1 MVLSESERKAFG
13 EFEKSGWDKAS
24 DLYHHHFGL
33 LTQQSSDALLDA
45 AGVQTGS
52 KVLDVATGPGYVAAA
67 AQRRGAH
74 AIGIDVSPVQV
85 DLARKN
91 YPGIEFRQ
99 DDAQHLAFE
108 AAIFDAVVM
117 SLCLLHL
124 PNAERGVAEAFRV
137 LKPGGRF
144 AATVWAKPERNPA
157 FQIILGAIER
167 HGTKVDLPP
176 GPSFFRFAD
185 AEETERVLR
194 AAGFVE
200 PQMQIVPQ
208 YWRLASPDDLFAAFE
223 QGTVRS
229 AAVLR
234 AQPEPAYQAIKAAVR
249 KEVLA
254 FAQGG
259 IFVIPTPV
267 ALSSARR
274 PL

>member
-1 MVLSESERKAFG
+1 MALSKSECREFG

-24 DLYHHHFGL
+24 DSYHHHFGV
-33 LTQQSSDALLDA
+33 LTQQSCDALLDA
-45 AGVQTGS
+45 ACVQAGS
-52 KVLDVATGPGYVAAA
+52 KLLDVATGPGYVAAS
-67 AQRRGAH
+67 AQQRGAH
-74 AIGIDVSPVQV
+74 AIGIDVSPAQV
-85 DLARKN
+85 NLARKN

-99 DDAQHLAFE
+99 GDAEHLTFE
-108 AAIFDAVVM
+108 AALFDAVVM

-137 LKPGGRF
+137 LKPRGHF
-144 AATVWAKPERNPA
+144 AATVWAKPEHNPA
-157 FQIILGAIER
+157 FHIILGAIER
-167 HGTKVDLPP
+167 HGAKVDLPP
-176 GPSFFRFAD
+176 GPPFFRFAD
-185 AEETERVLR
+185 AGEAERVLL

-223 QGTVRS
+223 QGTVRT

-234 AQPEPAYQAIKAAVR
+234 AQPEQTYQTIKVAVR

-254 FAQGG
+254 FVKDG
-259 IFVIPTPV
+259 IYVIPAPV
-267 ALSSARR
+267 ALSSAKK